1 MVCAY
6 SFSEVS
12 WQIFVVSLNS
22 ILRHNTGVITVY
34 YYCKCMLYAPNFNDK
49 RSLLQ
54 CHKAG
59 SEPAL
64 LQFSLFY
71 VPIDGFERT
80 PERGF

>member
-1 MVCAY
+1 
-6 SFSEVS
+6 
-12 WQIFVVSLNS
+12 
-22 ILRHNTGVITVY
+22 
-34 YYCKCMLYAPNFNDK
+34 MLYAPNFNDK

-54 CHKAG
+54 CHEAG